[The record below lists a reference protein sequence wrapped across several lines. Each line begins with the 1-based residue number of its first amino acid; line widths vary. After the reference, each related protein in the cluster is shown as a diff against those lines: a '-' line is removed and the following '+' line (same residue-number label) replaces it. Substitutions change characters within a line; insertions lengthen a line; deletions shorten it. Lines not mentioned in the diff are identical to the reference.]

1 MNARLQIENKRV
13 ELRVPQSDM
22 WPAPGKIADSVSC
35 DPASLPQA
43 YGCLSRRE
51 RICCEALTWPRMYV
65 CGWVYVWT
73 K

>member
-22 WPAPGKIADSVSC
+22 WPAPCKVADSVSC

-43 YGCLSRRE
+43 FTAACLVVNVSVPKR
-51 RICCEALTWPRMYV
+51 
-65 CGWVYVWT
+65 
-73 K
+73 